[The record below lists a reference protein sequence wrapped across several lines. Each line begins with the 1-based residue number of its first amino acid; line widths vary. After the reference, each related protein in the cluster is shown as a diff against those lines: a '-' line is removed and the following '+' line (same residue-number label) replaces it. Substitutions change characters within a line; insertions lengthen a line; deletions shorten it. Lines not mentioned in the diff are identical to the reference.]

1 MCRTRNRS
9 RGETSRERTLT
20 LAVGATMEVM
30 VTADM
35 MLVCER
41 FGVFVP
47 GVLSSTEH
55 AVARVKLQ
63 IKNHNGAEASCRVDR
78 PNRFLTEAP

>member
-1 MCRTRNRS
+1 M
-9 RGETSRERTLT
+9 
-20 LAVGATMEVM
+20 AVGATMEGM

-47 GVLSSTEH
+47 GVLNVSGR
-55 AVARVKLQ
+55 AARTGK
-63 IKNHNGAEASCRVDR
+63 IADKNHNSCRVDR
-78 PNRFLTEAP
+78 PNREIRPTAHTKSSEVELCVMLTWI

>member
-1 MCRTRNRS
+1 M
-9 RGETSRERTLT
+9 
-20 LAVGATMEVM
+20 AVGATMEVM

-47 GVLSSTEH
+47 GVLNVTGR
-55 AVARVKLQ
+55 AARTGKIADRKEPRTVKLVQ
-63 IKNHNGAEASCRVDR
+63 LLIRSR
-78 PNRFLTEAP
+78 PKSSSV

>member
-1 MCRTRNRS
+1 
-9 RGETSRERTLT
+9 

-47 GVLSSTEH
+47 GVLNVTGRAARTGKIADRKPKQLSS
-55 AVARVKLQ
+55 
-63 IKNHNGAEASCRVDR
+63 G
-78 PNRFLTEAP
+78 

>member
-1 MCRTRNRS
+1 M
-9 RGETSRERTLT
+9 
-20 LAVGATMEVM
+20 AVGATMEVM

-47 GVLSSTEH
+47 GVLSSPGH
-55 AVARVKLQ
+55 AGGTG
-63 IKNHNGAEASCRVDR
+63 KNCR
-78 PNRFLTEAP
+78 

>member
-1 MCRTRNRS
+1 M
-9 RGETSRERTLT
+9 
-20 LAVGATMEVM
+20 AVGATMEVM

-47 GVLSSTEH
+47 GVLNVTGR
-55 AVARVKLQ
+55 ALARVKLQ
-63 IKNHNGAEASCRVDR
+63 IENQNSCRVDR
-78 PNRFLTEAP
+78 PRTVKIDQLLIRSRPKSSSVSC